1 MSNNPLIINI
11 RQHLHWRKRLFSD
24 TTTAMMW
31 GAWLYL
37 WRPVLMLG
45 SAQAIWSVHKGSI
58 HFALAS
64 TSDNLQYV
72 IEAVLIGCIILLLWT
87 FLPSRR
93 VTETPEHTLEDY
105 AAHFHVPEAE
115 IIAGRASSICTVY
128 HDANGR
134 MTSIR
139 ADAPALVPA
148 TEPVAESVQ
157 A

>member
-1 MSNNPLIINI
+1 MSNNLIINI

-45 SAQAIWSVHKGSI
+45 SAQAIWSVHQGSV
-58 HFALAS
+58 HFAFAP
-64 TSDNLQYV
+64 TSGSLKYV
-72 IEAVLIGCIILLLWT
+72 VEAVLIGCIIMLLWT

-93 VTETPEHTLEDY
+93 VSETPEHTLEEY
-105 AAHFHVPEAE
+105 AKHFNLPEE
-115 IIAGRASSICTVY
+115 QIVAGRAASICTVY
-128 HDANGR
+128 HDAHGH

-139 ADAPALVPA
+139 PD
-148 TEPVAESVQ
+148 SN
-157 A
+157 

>member
-58 HFALAS
+58 HFAFAS
-64 TSDNLQYV
+64 TSDNLKYV
-72 IEAVLIGCIILLLWT
+72 IEAVLVGCIILLLWT

-93 VTETPEHTLEDY
+93 VSVTPEHTLEEY
-105 AAHFHVPEAE
+105 ATHFGLPAE
-115 IIAGRASSICTVY
+115 QIEAGRAANICTVF
-128 HDANGR
+128 HDAHGR
-134 MTSIR
+134 MISIR
-139 ADAPALVPA
+139 PDA
-148 TEPVAESVQ
+148 THS
-157 A
+157 